1 MNNNIPST
9 VTYLVRNEHTTI
21 NGYKKYQIAL
31 VYDIEDFA
39 PRTMSYHQ
47 LDKSTFI
54 GKRNIVDCEKLE
66 FESYPLWKTRCFWLK
81 YHSLEELIEDE
92 REVGVCESVIEEV
105 SGKIKEYA
113 WIPLF
118 RTKSEQP
125 NLFSSLDGAQ
135 MSLGL

>member
-47 LDKSTFI
+47 LDKATFI
-54 GKRNIVDCEKLE
+54 GRRNLVEYEELE
-66 FESYPLWKTRCFWLK
+66 FKSYSLWNTRAFWLK

-92 REVGVCESVIEEV
+92 REVGVNESIIEEV
-105 SGKIKEYA
+105 SNKIKECS

-118 RTKSEQP
+118 RTKQEAP
-125 NLFSSLDGAQ
+125 NLFSNPVKQA
-135 MSLGL
+135 